1 MRDGIFL
8 YSSCGSPNYA
18 APELI
23 NGKFYNGSSIDI
35 WSCGVILYTLLTGT
49 LPFDE
54 KQIPKL
60 YQKIRECKYI
70 LPQILSD
77 SAKDLIFRMLQK
89 DPMNRITIPE
99 IKQHKW
105 FSNQLNLYQ
114 IINNYKYI
122 YGSHN
127 NVDLDIINEM
137 KKLEKINFEGLDDE
151 QIKKAII
158 SRERREF
165 CTIYEF
171 LENKKNEKLYKES
184 IETLKSKIFFNYYDR

>member
-1 MRDGIFL
+1 
-8 YSSCGSPNYA
+8 
-18 APELI
+18 
-23 NGKFYNGSSIDI
+23 
-35 WSCGVILYTLLTGT
+35 
-49 LPFDE
+49 
-54 KQIPKL
+54 
-60 YQKIRECKYI
+60 
-70 LPQILSD
+70 
-77 SAKDLIFRMLQK
+77 MLQK